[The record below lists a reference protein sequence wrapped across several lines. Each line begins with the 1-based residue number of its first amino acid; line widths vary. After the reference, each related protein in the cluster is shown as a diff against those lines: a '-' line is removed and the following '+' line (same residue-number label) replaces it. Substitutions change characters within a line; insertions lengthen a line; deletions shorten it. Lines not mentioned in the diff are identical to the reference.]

1 MEQQELRVAVYC
13 RVASL
18 DEYAIQ
24 RQKEKL
30 LRFAQE
36 QGIEGIAVYMDNG
49 FGGLNF
55 DREGFQQLEAD
66 IAVGRIRA
74 VITSDISRI
83 ARNYCL
89 ASEWIEKVER
99 TGVKLIF
106 VNHPDNEVQSK
117 IRQRLADEWRKDK
130 KVSQK
135 I

>member
-1 MEQQELRVAVYC
+1 MEQQKLRVAVYC

-24 RQKEKL
+24 RQKKKL
-30 LRFAQE
+30 MRFAQE
-36 QGIEGIAVYMDNG
+36 QGIDGIAVYMDNG

-55 DREGFQQLEAD
+55 DREGFRQLEAD
-66 IAVGRIRA
+66 IRAGIIRA

-89 ASEWIEKVER
+89 ASDWMDEMKKA
-99 TGVKLIF
+99 GVKVIF
-106 VNHPDNEVQSK
+106 VNQPDNDVQTK
-117 IRQRLADEWRKDK
+117 IRQRLADEWRKEK